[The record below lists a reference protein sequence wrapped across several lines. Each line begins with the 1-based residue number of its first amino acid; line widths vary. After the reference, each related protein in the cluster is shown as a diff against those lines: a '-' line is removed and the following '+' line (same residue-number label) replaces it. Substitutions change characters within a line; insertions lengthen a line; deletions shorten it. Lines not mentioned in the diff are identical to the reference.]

1 MMSDFINLF
10 YRLLILDFKI
20 NLIFLRFLFLN
31 LIFYKE
37 DYIMLRDPIIQNLFP
52 EIFEFEE
59 AIDVIG
65 CLKEWPKSRL
75 CDDKAIARKTKIDIK
90 TVKDILKLLENNN
103 FVYNVKVNEIC
114 IKLIKHFRSG
124 KLDHNQM
131 AEKVK
136 LDVKIVDQF
145 IEENESL
152 LLETKKTYSQETLKT
167 LNDNLNALIKGEKK
181 EKEAKSKEDEVKSED
196 IEESSQD
203 DKKTI
208 NDEKESGELVK
219 EAVEDASQ
227 SDEEKADKKSK
238 AKKPKNE
245 KSSKKRA
252 VNQKFWYLTFD
263 EIIACLQEGY
273 STDEEISEKI
283 SCKLNI
289 VRKILYKLY
298 DMRLASY
305 KRDKDKETQWYT
317 YDWKFNEAEYKKL
330 EFDLASSELKRLN
343 EELDYEENNMFFI
356 CPFGHY
362 RLDFEDA
369 STVEFLCPECDVDL
383 EFDDNKEK
391 IDRIKEEIRA
401 VEEVISN

>member
-1 MMSDFINLF
+1 
-10 YRLLILDFKI
+10 
-20 NLIFLRFLFLN
+20 
-31 LIFYKE
+31 
-37 DYIMLRDPIIQNLFP
+37 MLRDPIIQNLFP
-52 EIFEFEE
+52 EIFEFDE
-59 AIDVIG
+59 AVDVIG

-90 TVKDILKLLENNN
+90 TVKDILKLLETNN
-103 FVYNVKVNEIC
+103 FVYNLKVNEVC
-114 IKLIKHFRSG
+114 IKVIKHFRSG
-124 KLDHNQM
+124 KLSHEDI
-131 AEKVK
+131 AKKVK
-136 LDVKIVDQF
+136 LDVKIIDQF

-167 LNDNLNALIKGEKK
+167 LNDNFNALVKGEKK
-181 EKEAKSKEDEVKSED
+181 DKEKKEEEAEEEKVEEKAEDAPE
-196 IEESSQD
+196 D

-208 NDEKESGELVK
+208 NEDKESEEVVIK
-219 EAVEDASQ
+219 EEVEEAA
-227 SDEEKADKKSK
+227 EKPK
-238 AKKPKNE
+238 AKKPKAKKE
-245 KSSKKRA
+245 KTKKRA
-252 VNQKFWYLTFD
+252 VNIKFWYLTFD
-263 EIIACLQEGY
+263 EIIDCLKNGY

-317 YDWKFNEAEYKKL
+317 YDWKFNDGEYKKL
-330 EFDLASSELKRLN
+330 ESNLASSELKRLN
-343 EELDYEENNMFFI
+343 DELDYEENNMFFV

-383 EFDDNKEK
+383 EFDDNQEK
-391 IDRIKEEIRA
+391 INRIKEEIRA
-401 VEEVISN
+401 VEEVISS

>member
-1 MMSDFINLF
+1 
-10 YRLLILDFKI
+10 
-20 NLIFLRFLFLN
+20 
-31 LIFYKE
+31 
-37 DYIMLRDPIIQNLFP
+37 MLRDPIIQNLFP

-59 AIDVIG
+59 AVDVIG

-90 TVKDILKLLENNN
+90 TVKDILKLLETNN
-103 FVYNVKVNEIC
+103 FVYNLKVNEVC
-114 IKLIKHFRSG
+114 IKVIKHFRSG
-124 KLDHNQM
+124 KLSHEDI
-131 AEKVK
+131 AKKVK

-167 LNDNLNALIKGEKK
+167 LNDNFNALVKGEKK
-181 EKEAKSKEDEVKSED
+181 DKEKKEEEAEEEKVEEKAEDAPE
-196 IEESSQD
+196 D

-208 NDEKESGELVK
+208 NEDKESEEVVIK
-219 EAVEDASQ
+219 EEVEEAA
-227 SDEEKADKKSK
+227 EKPK
-238 AKKPKNE
+238 AKKPKAKKE
-245 KSSKKRA
+245 KTKKRA
-252 VNQKFWYLTFD
+252 VNIKFWYLTFD
-263 EIIACLQEGY
+263 EIIDCLKNGY

-317 YDWKFNEAEYKKL
+317 YDWKFNDGEYKKL
-330 EFDLASSELKRLN
+330 EFNLASSELKRLN
-343 EELDYEENNMFFI
+343 DELDYEENNMFFV

-383 EFDDNKEK
+383 EFDDNQEK
-391 IDRIKEEIRA
+391 INRIKEEIRA
-401 VEEVISN
+401 VEEVISS

>member
-1 MMSDFINLF
+1 
-10 YRLLILDFKI
+10 
-20 NLIFLRFLFLN
+20 
-31 LIFYKE
+31 
-37 DYIMLRDPIIQNLFP
+37 MLRDPIIQNLFP
-52 EIFEFEE
+52 EIFEFDE
-59 AIDVIG
+59 AVDVIG

-90 TVKDILKLLENNN
+90 TVKDILKLLETNN
-103 FVYNVKVNEIC
+103 FVYNLKVNEVC
-114 IKLIKHFRSG
+114 IKVIKHFRSG
-124 KLDHNQM
+124 KLSHEDI
-131 AEKVK
+131 AKKVK
-136 LDVKIVDQF
+136 LDVKIIDQF

-167 LNDNLNALIKGEKK
+167 LNDNFNALVKGEKK
-181 EKEAKSKEDEVKSED
+181 DKEKKEEEAEEEKVEEKAEDAPE
-196 IEESSQD
+196 D

-208 NDEKESGELVK
+208 NEDKESEEVVIK
-219 EAVEDASQ
+219 EEVEEAA
-227 SDEEKADKKSK
+227 EKHK
-238 AKKPKNE
+238 AKKPKAKKE
-245 KSSKKRA
+245 KTKKRA
-252 VNQKFWYLTFD
+252 VNIKFWYLTFD
-263 EIIACLQEGY
+263 EIIDCLKNGY

-317 YDWKFNEAEYKKL
+317 YDWKFNDGEYKKL
-330 EFDLASSELKRLN
+330 EFNLASSELKRLN
-343 EELDYEENNMFFI
+343 DELDYEENNMFFV

-383 EFDDNKEK
+383 EFDDNQEK
-391 IDRIKEEIRA
+391 INRIKEEIRA
-401 VEEVISN
+401 VEEVISS